1 MQQTLRKEIKCSGI
15 GIHSGEIVTMIIR
28 PAPANS
34 GFTFVRTDLSGN
46 NVIDVSFDSVTET
59 TLSTTVSNAA
69 GAKVSTIEHLMSAF
83 WGCGIDN
90 AIIEID
96 AFEVPIMDGSSA
108 PFVALIEKAGI
119 KIQNKPR
126 RVIEILKPMKIEVD
140 GKYLEFLPD
149 SEFSVDFDV
158 DFRIIGKQTYHY
170 SESKTSYPHQVS
182 RARTFGYIEEVEY
195 LKSKGLA
202 QGASLDNA
210 IGISKDGVM
219 NPEGLRYADEFARH
233 KVLDCIGDLY
243 VSGLRIRGKIKAS
256 QSGHALNNMALRKLF
271 ADESCF
277 RITSEQKPKLVCYN

>member
-1 MQQTLRKEIKCSGI
+1 MQQTLIKSIKCLGI
-15 GIHSGEIVTMIIR
+15 GIHSGEVVTMIIR

-34 GFTFVRTDLSGN
+34 GFTFIRTDLTGD
-46 NVIDVSFDSVTET
+46 NVIEVSFDNVTET
-59 TLSTTVSNAA
+59 TLSTTVSNTI

-119 KIQNKPR
+119 KPLNKPR
-126 RVIEILKPMKIEVD
+126 KIIEILKPMKIEMGD
-140 GKYLEFLPD
+140 KYLEFLPD
-149 SEFSVDFDV
+149 SDFSVDFDV
-158 DFRIIGKQTYHY
+158 DFRVIGKQTYNY
-170 SESKTSYPHQVS
+170 NEASTSYPHQVS
-182 RARTFGYIEEVEY
+182 RARTFGYQEEVEY

-202 QGASLDNA
+202 RGASLDNA
-210 IGISKDGVM
+210 IGISTTGVM
-219 NPEGLRYADEFARH
+219 NPEGLRYSDEFARH

-243 VSGLRIRGKIKAS
+243 VSGLRIKGKVKAS
-256 QSGHALNNMALRKLF
+256 QSGHALNNLALRKLF

-277 RITSEQKPKLVCYN
+277 RIISEQKPKLVCYN